1 MKPFIL
7 RPLLLAAGL
16 SLAVSAHAAGTTKDV
31 VLDRVLIPVAA
42 PAAAAPATTD
52 AMVVS
57 VLLESPDGSL
67 SPKGTDTLFRTGD
80 RFRIK
85 LLASRSAKVSI
96 YNTTPRGETKP
107 EPIWQGNVTLGQETI
122 SPRLALTGD
131 SGVDQVHVV
140 MEPAQE
146 SGVFAWLGEWL
157 RASRAAGTSKDV
169 RLDVQNTASAT
180 YLVSARGQG
189 LVSTVQIAHAAR

>member
-1 MKPFIL
+1 MNHMPF
-7 RPLLLAAGL
+7 RTLLLAAGL
-16 SLAVSAHAAGTTKDV
+16 TLATAAHAAGTTKDV
-31 VLDRVLIPVAA
+31 VLDRVLVPIST
-42 PAAAAPATTD
+42 PAAAAATSD

-67 SPKGTDTLFRTGD
+67 SPKGADTLFRTGD

-85 LLASRSAKVSI
+85 LLASRNAKVSI

-107 EPIWQGNVTLGQETI
+107 EPIWQGTITLGQETI

-131 SGVDQVHVV
+131 SGVDQLHVV

-146 SGVFAWLGEWL
+146 SGVYVWLGDWL
-157 RASRAAGTSKDV
+157 RASRATGAAKDV
-169 RLDVQNTASAT
+169 RLDVQNTAQAT
-180 YLVSARGQG
+180 YLLNARGQG
-189 LVSTVQIAHAAR
+189 LVGTVQIAHAAR

>member
-16 SLAVSAHAAGTTKDV
+16 SLAVSAQAAGTTKDV
-31 VLDRVLIPVAA
+31 VLDRVLIPV
-42 PAAAAPATTD
+42 AAAPATTD

-169 RLDVQNTASAT
+169 RLDVQNTANAT